1 MKNTIVENINNPA
14 FLETSYRKDG
24 AAFKQAFAE
33 VYPSI
38 KDELLAKAW
47 HERLNY
53 KQSDLSW
60 GLKNEWK
67 VVTLLAILVATVAL
81 LPNFI
86 AVDQDVFYAK
96 NVGFIVFPALM
107 VYFAW
112 KQKLPLKKLFSPLL
126 ITIFAAIN
134 INLSPTLSNSDS
146 LRLAFFHVPLF
157 LWVIFAYVYVGGNFG
172 QTFIG
177 GKFIATNN
185 KINFLRFNGDL
196 LVLIGLMIIASGIFA
211 IITINLFA
219 VIKVNIENI
228 FINYIMAIILS
239 IIPLVAAFL
248 VQNNRHLVNKVSP
261 IIARIFTPLVT
272 IMLFVFLVTIL
283 FTGTFPAKN
292 REYLLLFN
300 VLLIAVMALILFSL
314 SEVTKHTEQ
323 RYNHLILFL
332 LSLLAIIVNGVA
344 LASILYRI
352 NDFGFTPNRFAVLGG
367 DILILVNLL
376 LVSFN
381 LFKVVKGRVEVE
393 KVESS
398 IALFLP
404 LYFVWTAFVTFG
416 FPILFHYK

>member
-14 FLETSYRKDG
+14 FLETTYRKDG

-146 LRLAFFHVPLF
+146 IRLAFFHVPLF

-283 FTGTFPAKN
+283 FTGTYPAKN

-352 NDFGFTPNRFAVLGG
+352 NDFGFTPNRLAVLGG

-416 FPILFHYK
+416 FPILFQYK

>member
-1 MKNTIVENINNPA
+1 MKNSIIEHINNPE
-14 FLETSYRKDG
+14 FLEAAYRKDS
-24 AAFKQAFAE
+24 AAFKQVFAE
-33 VYPSI
+33 AYPNV

-47 HERLNY
+47 YERLNY
-53 KQSDLSW
+53 KKSDLSW
-60 GLKNEWK
+60 GIKNEWK
-67 VVTLLAILVATVAL
+67 VVVLLAILVATVAL

-86 AVDQDVFYAK
+86 AVEQDVFYAK

-126 ITIFAAIN
+126 ITIIAAIN
-134 INLSPTLSNSDS
+134 INLLPTLSNSDS
-146 LRLAFFHVPLF
+146 IRLAFFHVPLF
-157 LWVIFAYVYVGGNFG
+157 LWVIFAYVYVGCD
-172 QTFIG
+172 
-177 GKFIATNN
+177 FIATNN

-196 LVLIGLMIIASGIFA
+196 LVLSGLMLIASGIFA
-211 IITINLFA
+211 IITMNLFA
-219 VIKVNIENI
+219 VIKMNIENI
-228 FINYIMAIILS
+228 FSNYIMAIILS

-248 VQNNRHLVNKVSP
+248 VQNNGHLVNKVSP
-261 IIARIFTPLVT
+261 IIARIFTPLMTV
-272 IMLFVFLVTIL
+272 MLLVFLVTIL
-283 FTGTFPAKN
+283 FTGTYPAKN

-314 SEVTKHTEQ
+314 SEVTRHTQ
-323 RYNHLILFL
+323 QKSNHLILWL
-332 LSLLAIIVNGVA
+332 LSVLAIIVNGIA
-344 LASILYRI
+344 LSSILYRI

-381 LFKVVKGRVEVE
+381 LFKVVKGSVEVE

>member
-1 MKNTIVENINNPA
+1 MKNTILENIHNPT

-146 LRLAFFHVPLF
+146 IRLAFFHVPLF

-283 FTGTFPAKN
+283 FTGTYPAKN

-352 NDFGFTPNRFAVLGG
+352 NDFGFTPNRLAVLGG

-381 LFKVVKGRVEVE
+381 LLKVVKGRVEVE

-416 FPILFHYK
+416 FPILFQYK